1 MVDEGKLSV
10 VLSDF
15 ARTLITDFP
24 IQGILDSLVE
34 RITDVL
40 PIASA
45 GVTLISETM
54 QPRIV
59 AASGDE
65 ALRWEHLQSDLA
77 EGPCLEAYS
86 SGEPLLIPDLLT
98 ETRFPRFVPAALDA
112 GLGAVFTFPLRHGSS
127 RLGALDLYACSP
139 GPLDERDIT
148 AAQTLADVAAAYV
161 LNAQARDDAQAA
173 SDQFQHNALHDPLT
187 GLPNRLLL
195 QERLEHAARRA
206 QRSHTNA
213 ALLYADINRFKLI
226 NDTYGHQAG
235 DELLVAV
242 ANRLSSIVRS
252 GDTLA
257 RIGGDEFI
265 FLCEDL
271 RSPADV
277 DILMQRINEMFE
289 QPFNIATIEVS
300 ITANVGKAFAGPGED
315 ISGRLLVQSD
325 MSMYQVKRQGGS
337 SPPTVDLRAPHFSG
351 EDLRLESRLR
361 VALDDG
367 QLDVAY
373 QPIVRSADRAIIGVE
388 ALLRWF
394 DPDRG
399 PVSPMIMI
407 RVAEQTTLINEIGA
421 WILERSCRD
430 HARWSAESP
439 SEPLDLAVNV
449 SVRQLMQPGFTDMV
463 GDVLA
468 RTRMSPT
475 ALILEVTESI
485 FIDDS
490 GVAISV
496 LNDLNA
502 RGVRLALDDFG
513 TGYSSLSY
521 LSRLPIQIVKIDRGF
536 IGKVG
541 TASRER
547 VIAAAVTSLAHQLG
561 LTVIAEG
568 VELQSEH
575 DAINAIGCEYAQG
588 YFYGRPLPA
597 RGIGEQLAAAAAKVQ
612 QRRGRRPVDTA
623 VSAVAV

>member
-1 MVDEGKLSV
+1 MVDEGKFSV

-24 IQGILDSLVE
+24 IQSILDDLVE
-34 RITDVL
+34 QITDVL
-40 PIASA
+40 PVTAA

-54 QPRIV
+54 QPRFV
-59 AASGDE
+59 AASGDAAVHYE
-65 ALRWEHLQSDLA
+65 RLQSDLA
-77 EGPCLEAYS
+77 EGPCLEAYN

-112 GLGAVFTFPLRHGSS
+112 GLAAVFTFPLRDGNA
-127 RLGALDLYACSP
+127 RLGALDLYACAP

-148 AAQTLADVAAAYV
+148 AAQTLADVAAAY
-161 LNAQARDDAQAA
+161 LLSARARDEARAA
-173 SDQFQHNALHDPLT
+173 SDLFQHNALHDPLT

-195 QERLEHAARRA
+195 QERLEHAAQRA
-206 QRSHTNA
+206 MRSHTNA

-235 DELLVAV
+235 DELLIAV
-242 ANRLSSIVRS
+242 ANRLSSVVRS

-271 RSPADV
+271 RSTADV
-277 DILMQRINEMFE
+277 DILVERINEMFE
-289 QPFNIATIEVS
+289 RPFNIATIEVS

-315 ISGRLLVQSD
+315 ISSRLLVQSD
-325 MSMYQVKRQGGS
+325 MSMYQVKRQGGVS
-337 SPPTVDLRAPHFSG
+337 RPTVDLRAPHFSG

-361 VALDDG
+361 AALDDG
-367 QLDVAY
+367 QLEVAY
-373 QPIVRSADRAIIGVE
+373 QPIVRTVDRTIIGVE

-407 RVAEQTTLINEIGA
+407 RVAEQTTLINQIGA

-430 HARWSAESP
+430 HARWSAETST
-439 SEPLDLAVNV
+439 SPLDLAVNV
-449 SVRQLMQPGFTDMV
+449 SVRQLMQPGFAEMV

-490 GVAISV
+490 GVAIKV
-496 LNDLNA
+496 LTDLNA
-502 RGVRLALDDFG
+502 RGIRLALDDFG
-513 TGYSSLSY
+513 TGYSALNY

-541 TASRER
+541 TASTER
-547 VIAAAVTSLAHQLG
+547 VIAAAVTNLAHSLG

-568 VELQSEH
+568 VEVQSEH
-575 DAINAIGCEYAQG
+575 DAIDAIGCEYAQG

-597 RGIGEQLAAAAAKVQ
+597 RAIAGQVIAAARA
-612 QRRGRRPVDTA
+612 RGADFGPVDDA
-623 VSAVAV
+623 VSAVAS